1 MKNVNMK
8 KWMVLLLSIAMVLSV
23 LAGCTSGG
31 SGSGKAEVPESMTA
45 PLNIGTLMG
54 PTGMGMAGLIS
65 EENAPMMNVTVYDA
79 PDQAMAGLLNGDLDV
94 AAIPSNVAAV
104 LYNKTEGGVQ
114 LLGVNTGGVL
124 YLLSNN
130 AESVSSLADLKGK
143 TVYASGMGGVP
154 EYAFKAL
161 MQNAGLAEDDI
172 ELVWMNSHADVV
184 STLLSQGGYALVP
197 EPQVTVAGSKADT
210 VSVDLDINAMWKE
223 AFGYDLPMGVVACRK
238 EVAET
243 RPGDLIYFLN
253 EYNKVLES
261 YNADKDAAAETIA
274 AAGIL
279 PAAGIAKQAMPR
291 CNIMLETGFDAA
303 KGILTPLY
311 ETLFSYNPQAVG
323 GKIPEDDFYFAKD
336 HESNFSIKLEF

>member
-243 RPGDLIYFLN
+243 RPGDLLYF
-253 EYNKVLES
+253 
-261 YNADKDAAAETIA
+261 
-274 AAGIL
+274 L

>member
-1 MKNVNMK
+1 MKNVNAK

-104 LYNKTEGGVQ
+104 LYNKTEGGV
-114 LLGVNTGGVL
+114 
-124 YLLSNN
+124 
-130 AESVSSLADLKGK
+130 
-143 TVYASGMGGVP
+143 P
-154 EYAFKAL
+154 ECAFKAL

-184 STLLSQGGYALVP
+184 STLISQGGYALVP

-243 RPGDLIYFLN
+243 RPGDLLYFLN